1 MGKIDE
7 RDKLFKRFKKPRL
20 NVNKGNY
27 TEARNDVQELI
38 LTKKKT
44 CFERK
49 LTENNGKPKKL
60 WKSLKSLGLKFK
72 RSVSNINCLENNKS

>member
-7 RDKLFKRFKKPRL
+7 RDKLFKKFKKSRL
-20 NVNKGNY
+20 NFNKDNY
-27 TEARNDVQELI
+27 KEAKEWGTRINPHKE
-38 LTKKKT
+38 KA

-60 WKSLKSLGLKFK
+60 WKSLKSLGLKFE
-72 RSVSNINCLENNKS
+72 RSVSNINFLENDKS